1 MTDKVFFGYNKSNQ
15 LYNNEVLMFIDK
27 AKIIVISGA
36 GGDGMVSFRRE
47 KYVPR
52 GGPSGGDGGKGGSV
66 FIRAT
71 PELNTLMNFRRKRKF
86 AAAKGENGGAKEMF
100 GKSGD
105 DIFIDVPLGTMVY
118 DQSTNKKFSSLREG
132 MADVEI
138 PILQPV
144 LYELLLMQKK
154 ENLVKRKRSAWN

>member
-27 AKIIVISGA
+27 AKIIVISGT

-118 DQSTNKKFSSLREG
+118 DQSTN
-132 MADVEI
+132 
-138 PILQPV
+138 
-144 LYELLLMQKK
+144 ELLADITHDKQEVLIAKGGRSEERRVGK
-154 ENLVKRKRSAWN
+154 ECRSRWSPYH

>member
-1 MTDKVFFGYNKSNQ
+1 
-15 LYNNEVLMFIDK
+15 MF
-27 AKIIVISGA
+27 
-36 GGDGMVSFRRE
+36 
-47 KYVPR
+47 PR
-52 GGPSGGDGGKGGSV
+52 GPSGGDGGKGGSV

-118 DQSTNKKFSSLREG
+118 DQSTNELL
-132 MADVEI
+132 ADITHDKQEVLI
-138 PILQPV
+138 AKGGNGGRGNSHLQPV

>member
-1 MTDKVFFGYNKSNQ
+1 
-15 LYNNEVLMFIDK
+15 MFIDK

-118 DQSTNKKFSSLREG
+118 DQSTNELL
-132 MADVEI
+132 ADITHDKQEVLI
-138 PILQPV
+138 AKGGNGGRGNSHLQPV